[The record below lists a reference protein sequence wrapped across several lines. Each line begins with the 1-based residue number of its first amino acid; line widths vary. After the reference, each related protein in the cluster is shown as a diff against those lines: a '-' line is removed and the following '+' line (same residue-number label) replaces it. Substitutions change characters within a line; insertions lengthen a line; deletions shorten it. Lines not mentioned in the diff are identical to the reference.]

1 MHETSLSQKKST
13 KEPYEKSTSYA
24 QNTLATSESKDLTEQ
39 QCKFKIL
46 ISTFNIVN
54 TESNS
59 ENMNSFIEKKPI
71 KAYDFQ
77 DDNIWTEIM
86 EVYSSETL
94 EHSTG

>member
-1 MHETSLSQKKST
+1 VHETSLSQKKST

-59 ENMNSFIEKKPI
+59 ENMISFIEKTITP
-71 KAYDFQ
+71 YDLRKT
-77 DDNIWTEIM
+77 NSLGVPKVKT
-86 EVYSSETL
+86 TT
-94 EHSTG
+94 HG